1 MDLQLDPTTIF
12 VALIAATSAAVA
24 LLLWT
29 YWLNR
34 HERSLLYTAIAFG
47 LTAIGL
53 VAMTVRETLPSWIYV
68 QIGVSIILL
77 GTSMVWGIARAFNGK
92 RLPWA
97 WMLGAPLSWMAACAI
112 PGFIDDLSSRIAFSS
127 LIIGAS
133 YIAAAFE
140 FHRVRDGLRT
150 RQFTTIVLGVQAV
163 FVLVRIPVMV
173 LDATPGARYFADSS
187 WFAISMLES
196 AIFVQ
201 VMSFLMI
208 SLTKERV
215 ESRLSD
221 AALTD
226 SLTGLGNRRAFFGW
240 AESAL
245 ARSERN
251 GATLAIIIFDLDRFK
266 EINDRFGHPVGDA
279 VIRAFAE
286 CTDLRIRRGDFAARL
301 GGEEFAVVLPET
313 TASSA
318 FIVATE
324 VIAAF
329 ADAVTAM
336 GIPDL
341 MGTACAGIA
350 ESGVGTETLAEVMAA
365 ADRALYEAK
374 NIDRS
379 QVRISGIPTTDAPL
393 ASEAA

>member
-12 VALIAATSAAVA
+12 VALIGATSAAVV

-34 HERSLLYTAIAFG
+34 HERSLLFTALAFG
-47 LTAIGL
+47 LTAVGL

-77 GTSMVWGIARAFNGK
+77 GTSMVWGIARAFNG
-92 RLPWA
+92 RSLPWWWIFA
-97 WMLGAPLSWMAACAI
+97 APFSWLAACAI
-112 PGFIDDLSSRIAFSS
+112 PGFIEDLSARIVFSS
-127 LIIGAS
+127 AIIGVS
-133 YIAAAFE
+133 YLAAAIE

-150 RQFTTIVLGVQAV
+150 RRFMTIVLSIQSI
-163 FVLVRIPVMV
+163 FVLVRIPAVV
-173 LDATPGARYFADSS
+173 LEVTPETRYFADSG
-187 WFAISMLES
+187 WFAFSMLES
-196 AIFVQ
+196 SIFVQ

-245 ARSERN
+245 ARTRRN
-251 GATLAIIIFDLDRFK
+251 GARMSIVFFDLDRFK
-266 EINDRFGHPVGDA
+266 EINDSFGHPVGDA
-279 VIRAFAE
+279 VIQAFAASA
-286 CTDLRIRRGDFAARL
+286 DGRIRAGDFAARL
-301 GGEEFAVVLPET
+301 GGEEFAIVLPDTSGDE
-313 TASSA
+313 AS
-318 FIVATE
+318 IVATE
-324 VIAAF
+324 IIAAF
-329 ADAVTAM
+329 ADAVDAM

-341 MGTACAGIA
+341 SGTACAGIA
-350 ESGVGTETLAEVMAA
+350 ESGVGTETLADIMTA

-374 NIDRS
+374 NIGRS
-379 QVRISGIPTTDAPL
+379 QVRMERRAAAAPR
-393 ASEAA
+393 SIEAA